1 MYNHSLYFA
10 SRVINRNWR
19 LEGPNRALELFN
31 LTRFRTNSGN
41 NIVWPQYF
49 SEEQLLSDAHP
60 ANATGG
66 GHTGCLE
73 TLNAALP
80 DMPDQRIYVG
90 RNNQSLGNMNPAIVS
105 NVDSTSVKEVGE
117 VVKTAELPYYCAIR
131 AADYLR
137 KIRNVTVFVI
147 GLGPSATE
155 KYGASCNDPMQNAL
169 DFDSRKDNFLRRL
182 ALAPE
187 ALADPKSFI
196 TGGSS
201 DWNPLSDFGYVDSND
216 TQKITIRECSNHPL
230 ANQLMTRGYS
240 EAAASSDGFPVS
252 GSPAASEFNQ
262 NHLGAYYGS
271 NDPSQL
277 GGLFGAVAKQILLR
291 LST

>member
-19 LEGPNRALELFN
+19 VEGPNRALELFN

-41 NIVWPQYF
+41 NLVWPRYF
-49 SEEQLLSDAHP
+49 SEEQFLSDASH
-60 ANATGG
+60 ANAAGG

-73 TLNAALP
+73 TLNASLP
-80 DMPDQRIYVG
+80 GMPDQRIYVG
-90 RNNQSLGNMNPAIVS
+90 QNNQSMGNLNPAIVS
-105 NVDSTSVKEVGE
+105 NISPASLKDVGE

-155 KYGASCNDPMQNAL
+155 KYGTSCNDPMQNAL

-187 ALADPKSFI
+187 SLSDPKSFM
-196 TGGSS
+196 TGGASG
-201 DWNPLSDFGYVDSND
+201 WNSTSDFGYIGPTDVENLR
-216 TQKITIRECSNHPL
+216 IRNCNQHPL
-230 ANQLMTRGYS
+230 NEQQMTRGYS
-240 EAAASSDGFPVS
+240 EAQANTEGPPVP
-252 GSPAASEFNQ
+252 GAPAVNDFSP

-271 NDPSQL
+271 NNPSQL
-277 GGLFGAVAKQILLR
+277 GGLFGTVAKQILLR